1 VTSPGSLAWNSSLVT
16 RHSLLKIMNITESIR
31 IAWQA
36 MMTHKLR
43 ALLTMLGIIIG
54 VGAVVGML
62 AIGTSY
68 ARYIENE
75 FNKLGVGVFYIN
87 PTVDSQDSDETL
99 KPRLTASDAEAIMQP
114 GAAPLVEYVV
124 LELTRSATA
133 SAGAERYRFGVKGV
147 TTTFF
152 AVGDQELGDGRYFD
166 KSEEQAGARV
176 AVIGDKVATTLF
188 GDLAGAVGQRI
199 NVNGVQF
206 EVVGVSTTKENQ
218 AAGVL
223 GEFGDPAEQIFVPY
237 LAARNRL
244 YRNEVT
250 QEVDVSSMTV
260 RIRDP
265 NQIDEAI
272 RQVTAVLRQEHRL
285 TYQNN
290 DFSITNPEQVL
301 TQFNT
306 ITTGFSMFLGTI
318 GGISLLV
325 GGIGIMNI
333 MLVSVAQRTREIGL
347 RKAVGARPRDI
358 LMQFLIEAIVLC
370 LVGGAIGVGL
380 GYLFAIAGSFVLVL
394 LLQDPTAQATVSLS
408 SIILATSISAFIGIF
423 FGLFPAMRAARL
435 EPIKA
440 LRNE

>member
-1 VTSPGSLAWNSSLVT
+1 MNLA
-16 RHSLLKIMNITESIR
+16 ESVR

-36 MMTHKLR
+36 MMTQKLR

-62 AIGTSY
+62 AIGNSY

-75 FNKLGVGVFYIN
+75 FNKLGVGVFYVN
-87 PTVDSQDSDETL
+87 PTVDSLDTDETL
-99 KPRLTASDAEAIMQP
+99 KPRLLAADAEAIMQP
-114 GAAPLVEYVV
+114 GAAPAVEYVV
-124 LELTRSATA
+124 LELTRSGTV

-147 TTTFF
+147 TTTYFQ
-152 AVGDQELGDGRYFD
+152 VGDQELGDGRYFD
-166 KSEEQAGARV
+166 DSEDRAGARV
-176 AVIGDKVATTLF
+176 AVIGDRVATTLF
-188 GDLAGAVGQRI
+188 GDIGSAVGNRI
-199 NVNGVQF
+199 SINGVQF
-206 EVVGVSTTKENQ
+206 EVVGVSTTKQNQ

-244 YRNEVT
+244 YRNEIS
-250 QEVDVSSMTV
+250 QEVDVSSMSV
-260 RIRDP
+260 RVRDP
-265 NQIDEAI
+265 QLMDEGI

-290 DFSITNPEQVL
+290 DFSITNPEQIL
-301 TQFNT
+301 SQFNT
-306 ITTGFSMFLGTI
+306 ITAGFSVFLGVI

-347 RKAVGARPRDI
+347 RKAVGARRSDI
-358 LMQFLIEAIVLC
+358 LMQFLIEAVVLC
-370 LVGGAIGVGL
+370 LVGGALGVGL
-380 GYLFAIAGSFVLVL
+380 GYLFSFGGSYLLVL
-394 LLQDPTAQATVSLS
+394 LLQDPTAQATVSMS
-408 SIILATSISAFIGIF
+408 SIILATSISAAIGIF
-423 FGLFPAMRAARL
+423 FGLFPAMRASRL
-435 EPIKA
+435 DPIKA